1 MGRKRVSNPLD
12 LPERVYA
19 KGSAFYYHHR
29 PTEEHPSGRWEK
41 LSTDVLEAKK
51 RAAAISSNQDAG
63 FGKVPYWLGEWM
75 LTVKARV
82 KSGTLAQRTHD
93 DYEEAAAILGAWFA
107 DFYPAGVE
115 SSHVGEYLDKGL
127 ELGRGVRANREKAAL
142 SVFFS
147 WMMRAQA
154 AKPAG
159 VKMNP
164 CAGVRRNPESKRQ
177 RYVEDDEMLETLA
190 QAPVQVWGLAQLVY
204 RTLQRPEDVITWTPR
219 NITMRRDASG
229 RQVRIL
235 RVNQAKARRAGPA
248 KIVDIE
254 ITPEIDAILAR
265 LKAPLPQKGA
275 KKPSAV
281 ITGLTLIHRRD
292 GHPYTYDGLC
302 SMLKRAQEDLR
313 DLHTVKRGPLAEMPS
328 WGFYDL
334 KGKGATDM
342 WLSGVPLTQVQVL
355 CGHESVKTTEVYV
368 KARWRGIVTP
378 NQVQSSV

>member
-1 MGRKRVSNPLD
+1 MGRKRQSNPLD

-29 PTEEHPSGRWEK
+29 PTDDHPSGRWEK

-51 RAAAISSNQDAG
+51 RAAAIANNLGDG
-63 FGKVPYWLGEWM
+63 FGKMPYWLGEWM
-75 LTVKARV
+75 LSVAARV
-82 KSGTLAQRTHD
+82 KAGTLAQRTHD
-93 DYEEAAAILGAWFA
+93 DYEEAAELLGAWFA
-107 DFYPAGVE
+107 EFAPAGIE
-115 SSHVGEYLDKGL
+115 PAHVGDYLDKGA
-127 ELGRGVRANREKAAL
+127 ETGRAVRANREKAAL

-154 AKPAG
+154 ARPAG
-159 VKMNP
+159 VKSNP

-177 RYVEDDEMLETLA
+177 RYVEDAEMLETLA

-219 NITMRRDASG
+219 NITTRRDSG
-229 RQVRIL
+229 GKQVRIL
-235 RVNQAKARRAGPA
+235 RVSQAKARRAGPP

-254 ITPEIDAILAR
+254 ITPEIDAILTR
-265 LKAPLPQKGA
+265 LKAPLPKKG

-302 SMLKRAQEDLR
+302 SMLKRAQNDLR
-313 DLHTVKRGPLAEMPS
+313 DLHAVKRGPLDEMPS

-342 WLSGVPLTQVQVL
+342 WQDGIPLTQIQVL

-368 KARWRGIVTP
+368 KARWRGIVAP
-378 NQVQSSV
+378 NQVKTSA

>member
-1 MGRKRVSNPLD
+1 MGRKRQSNPLD

-19 KGSAFYYHHR
+19 KGSAFYFHHR
-29 PTEEHPSGRWEK
+29 PTEEHPNGRWEK

-51 RAAAISSNQDAG
+51 RAAAINSNLGDG
-63 FGKVPYWLGEWM
+63 FGKMPYWLGEWM
-75 LTVKARV
+75 QTVAARV
-82 KSGTLAQRTHD
+82 KAGTLAQRTHD
-93 DYEEAAAILGAWFA
+93 DYKEAAEILGAWFGE
-107 DFYPAGVE
+107 FYPAGID
-115 SSHVGEYLDKGL
+115 SAHVGEYLDKGL
-127 ELGRGVRANREKAAL
+127 EMGRAVRANREKAAL

-154 AKPAG
+154 ARPAG
-159 VKMNP
+159 VKSNP
-164 CAGVRRNPESKRQ
+164 CAGVRRNTETKRQ
-177 RYVEDDEMLETLA
+177 RYVEDAEMVGTLA

-219 NITMRRDASG
+219 NITTRRDPAG
-229 RQVRIL
+229 REVKIL
-235 RVNQAKARRAGPA
+235 RVGQAKSRRAGPA

-254 ITPEIDAILAR
+254 ITPEIDAILAK
-265 LKAPLPQKGA
+265 LKAPLPQTGK

-281 ITGLTLIHRRD
+281 ITGMTLIHRRD

-313 DLHTVKRGPLAEMPS
+313 DLHTVKRGPLAEMPA
-328 WGFYDL
+328 WGFYDM

-342 WLSGVPLTQVQVL
+342 WQSGIPLTQIQVL

-368 KARWRGIVTP
+368 KARWRGIVSP
-378 NQVQSSV
+378 NVVKTAG